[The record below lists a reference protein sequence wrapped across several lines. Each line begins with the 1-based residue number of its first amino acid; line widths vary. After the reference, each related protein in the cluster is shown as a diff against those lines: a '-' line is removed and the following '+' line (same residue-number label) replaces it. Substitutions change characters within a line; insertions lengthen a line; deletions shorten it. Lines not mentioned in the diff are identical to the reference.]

1 MELQASS
8 IHSFPIHSP
17 SFHSHR
23 AKLGAKMSQ
32 QSPLWQSPTAGIAV
46 FPETTEE
53 AQAGE
58 ITLIS

>member
-1 MELQASS
+1 
-8 IHSFPIHSP
+8 
-17 SFHSHR
+17 
-23 AKLGAKMSQ
+23 MSQ